1 MNNVKRLT
9 AALLALVMALSLG
22 ACGSSSSNGGTGTS
36 KADEET
42 PAYVYNAEFN
52 EILSDSES
60 YMNPRLFTDN
70 GFYATAYVKVGE
82 REHPEDE
89 PASYEGEYDIYENRL
104 YFVDFS
110 GTVSEL
116 VNYKPVGDTVGAVPD
131 GDTAEAVPAGAVE
144 MTDSAAAAAAQA
156 EAVDAAAVDTADLKD
171 YYSGSDLAGIGAG
184 SEGKL
189 IVMEST
195 YASWYDGPDD
205 LTEADDEYYNYR
217 QYESAYYI
225 RSLDKDGNVLSSAK
239 VETVGDDDYGNSIY
253 AYNFLVDDN
262 DNVIAPGDAGIYVIA
277 LDGSITANIPIDDG
291 GFVATVAL
299 PPRCG
304 AKTAWSCAA

>member
-52 EILSDSES
+52 EIISDSES
-60 YMNPRLFTDN
+60 YMNPPPFHGQRFLRH
-70 GFYATAYVKVGE
+70 GLCKGRRAGA
-82 REHPEDE
+82 PEDE

-116 VNYKPVGDTVGAVPD
+116 VNYKPVGDTVGTVPD

-144 MTDSAAAAAAQA
+144 MTDSDAAAAAQA
-156 EAVDAAAVDTADLKD
+156 EADDTVAVDTSNLKD
-171 YYSGSDLAGIGAG
+171 YYSGSDLAGIGRGLGGQAHRHG
-184 SEGKL
+184 EHL
-189 IVMEST
+189 
-195 YASWYDGPDD
+195 
-205 LTEADDEYYNYR
+205 R
-217 QYESAYYI
+217 
-225 RSLDKDGNVLSSAK
+225 
-239 VETVGDDDYGNSIY
+239 
-253 AYNFLVDDN
+253 LV
-262 DNVIAPGDAGIYVIA
+262 VRRPGR
-277 LDGSITANIPIDDG
+277 PH
-291 GFVATVAL
+291 
-299 PPRCG
+299 
-304 AKTAWSCAA
+304 